1 MSTRMAAAARREAL
15 IDVACGTF
23 ARSSYRGTTTKAIA
37 AEAGVTEP
45 ILYRHFPSKRD
56 LYLACLDA
64 AWARVQALWETALAD
79 EPDPGAWL
87 QAMGVAY
94 LAAKDKRTRL
104 VDLWIQALSEASDD
118 PVIRRSLRRQ
128 IREVHEYVQDVIE
141 RAQAAGGIISERDP
155 SAEAWVF
162 ISIGLL
168 GTIDRRL
175 SMLDGELTRIVASRR
190 AWMTGVA
197 PAAPRTQAK
206 TTG

>member
-1 MSTRMAAAARREAL
+1 MSVRMSAPARREAL
-15 IDVACGTF
+15 IDTACGVF

-37 AEAGVTEP
+37 AEVGVTEP

-64 AWARVQALWETALAD
+64 AWARVQGLWGKALAN
-79 EPDPGAWL
+79 EPDPRGWL

-94 LAAKDKRTRL
+94 LTAKDKRARL

-118 PVIRRSLRRQ
+118 PHIRRYLRRQ
-128 IREVHEYVQDVIE
+128 VREVHDYVEAVIT
-141 RAQAAGGIISERDP
+141 RSQQAGGVAPERDP

-175 SMLDGELTRIVASRR
+175 SMLDGELARIVAARR
-190 AWMTGVA
+190 SWMTGA
-197 PAAPRTQAK
+197 QAEHSPQPK
-206 TTG
+206 TTP

>member
-1 MSTRMAAAARREAL
+1 MSVRMTGPARREAL
-15 IDVACGTF
+15 IDTACCVF

-64 AWARVQALWETALAD
+64 AWARVQALWEKALAA
-79 EPDPGAWL
+79 EPDPGGWL
-87 QAMGVAY
+87 QAIGLAY
-94 LAAKDKRTRL
+94 LSTKDKRARL

-118 PVIRRSLRRQ
+118 PHIRRYLRRQ
-128 IREVHEYVQDVIE
+128 VREVHEYVADVI
-141 RAQAAGGIISERDP
+141 RRSQAAGGVVPDRDP

-162 ISIGLL
+162 MSIGLL

-175 SMLDGELTRIVASRR
+175 SMLDGELGRIVAARR
-190 AWMTGVA
+190 SWMTGR
-197 PAAPRTQAK
+197 PA
-206 TTG
+206 

>member
-1 MSTRMAAAARREAL
+1 MSVRMAAPARREAL
-15 IDVACGTF
+15 IDTACGVF

-56 LYLACLDA
+56 LYLACLNA
-64 AWARVQALWETALAD
+64 AWARVQALWEKALAG
-79 EPDPGAWL
+79 EPDPGSWL

-94 LAAKDKRTRL
+94 LTAKDKRTRL

-118 PVIRRSLRRQ
+118 PHIRRYLRRQ
-128 IREVHEYVQDVIE
+128 IREVHDYVEDVIS
-141 RAQAAGGIISERDP
+141 RSQAAGGFVRDRDP

-175 SMLDGELTRIVASRR
+175 SMLNGELGRIVAARR
-190 AWMTGVA
+190 RWMTGR
-197 PAAPRTQAK
+197 PA
-206 TTG
+206 

>member
-1 MSTRMAAAARREAL
+1 MSVRMTAAARREAL
-15 IDVACGTF
+15 IDTACCVF

-64 AWARVQALWETALAD
+64 AWVRVQALWEKALAA
-79 EPDPGAWL
+79 EPDPGGWL
-87 QAMGVAY
+87 QAIGLAY
-94 LAAKDKRTRL
+94 LSTKDKRARL

-118 PVIRRSLRRQ
+118 PHIRRYLRRQ
-128 IREVHEYVQDVIE
+128 VREVHEYVEDVI
-141 RAQAAGGIISERDP
+141 RRSQAAGGVVPERDA

-162 ISIGLL
+162 MSIGLL

-175 SMLDGELTRIVASRR
+175 SMLDGELGRIVAARR
-190 AWMTGVA
+190 SWMTGRSA
-197 PAAPRTQAK
+197 
-206 TTG
+206 

>member
-1 MSTRMAAAARREAL
+1 MAAAARREAL
-15 IDVACGTF
+15 IEVACGVF

-64 AWARVQALWETALAD
+64 AWARVQALWEVALAA
-79 EPDPGAWL
+79 EADPRAWL

-94 LAAKDKRTRL
+94 LTAKDKRTRL

-118 PVIRRSLRRQ
+118 AVIRRSLRRQ
-128 IREVHEYVQDVIE
+128 IREVHEYVQDVIV
-141 RAQAAGGIISERDP
+141 RAQHAGAVVAERDA

-162 ISIGLL
+162 LSIGLL

-175 SMLDGELTRIVASRR
+175 NMLDGELGRIVASRR
-190 AWMTGVA
+190 TWMTGTAPVA
-197 PAAPRTQAK
+197 PPAEAK

>member
-1 MSTRMAAAARREAL
+1 MSSRMTAPARREAL
-15 IDVACGTF
+15 IEIACGVF
-23 ARSSYRGTTTKAIA
+23 ARSSYRGTTTKSICS
-37 AEAGVTEP
+37 EAGVTEP

-64 AWARVQALWETALAD
+64 AWTRVQALWAKALAD
-79 EPDPGAWL
+79 EPDPCGWL

-94 LAAKDKRTRL
+94 LTAKDKRARL

-118 PVIRRSLRRQ
+118 PQIRRYLRRQ
-128 IREVHEYVQDVIE
+128 IREVHDYVRDVIA
-141 RAQAAGGIISERDP
+141 RSQQAGGVISERDP

-175 SMLDGELTRIVASRR
+175 SMLDGELGRIVAARR
-190 AWMTGVA
+190 TWMTGR
-197 PAAPRTQAK
+197 P
-206 TTG
+206 G